1 MKRIIFLFFLITF
14 LSHSKDTPFNF
25 LRQTGSARASALGGA
40 FVSIYDDPT
49 ALFYNP
55 ASVGSTISKN
65 FSFTFFKHV
74 LDINSGSVTFKKD
87 FEKIGHFAL
96 SGNFTNYGSFERTN
110 IDGQVVGSFTANDF
124 SFGLTYSN
132 LLDTNLYYGASIKF
146 ISSNIDKYSSVAIT
160 FDFGLL
166 LLIPEK
172 STSIGLAILHAGT
185 QLKTFDNNR
194 ESLPLDL
201 RVGISHRLRGL
212 PLLLNFNFFNLAD
225 QTNKFFDRFLKFS
238 IGGEF
243 ILSDYLH
250 LRVGYDNYLRKYSGT
265 SKSKE
270 FIGFSAGLGLKLNE
284 FNFDYGISQ
293 VGASAIFHKFSIY
306 LTL

>member
-87 FEKIGHFAL
+87 FEKIGYFAL

-124 SFGLTYSN
+124 SFGLTYS
-132 LLDTNLYYGASIKF
+132 
-146 ISSNIDKYSSVAIT
+146 
-160 FDFGLL
+160 
-166 LLIPEK
+166 
-172 STSIGLAILHAGT
+172 
-185 QLKTFDNNR
+185 
-194 ESLPLDL
+194 
-201 RVGISHRLRGL
+201 
-212 PLLLNFNFFNLAD
+212 
-225 QTNKFFDRFLKFS
+225 
-238 IGGEF
+238 
-243 ILSDYLH
+243 
-250 LRVGYDNYLRKYSGT
+250 
-265 SKSKE
+265 
-270 FIGFSAGLGLKLNE
+270 
-284 FNFDYGISQ
+284 
-293 VGASAIFHKFSIY
+293 
-306 LTL
+306 